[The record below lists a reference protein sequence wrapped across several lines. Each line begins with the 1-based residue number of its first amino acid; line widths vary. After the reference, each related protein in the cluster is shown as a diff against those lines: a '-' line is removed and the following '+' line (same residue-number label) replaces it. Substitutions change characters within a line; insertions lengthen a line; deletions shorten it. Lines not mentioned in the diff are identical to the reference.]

1 MKMPPALR
9 ITSTAGEESGRSGQ
23 SAAAGEHV
31 SVEERCRYFVRPYSL
46 PVQATQSSMGEAGRL
61 QSEALINYLRGM
73 TGRDIVG
80 SVGSSADR
88 GPDFFGPWTL

>member
-1 MKMPPALR
+1 MCVPSRPKPGYTSSAMKMPPALR
-9 ITSTAGEESGRSGQ
+9 ITSTAGEESGRSGK

-61 QSEALINYLRGM
+61 QSEALINYLMGK
-73 TGRDIVG
+73 TG
-80 SVGSSADR
+80 
-88 GPDFFGPWTL
+88 